1 MEEGELLAMVVQRQG
16 GRLGRAGPEV
26 RDHSQRVRMRGSSRP
41 LEIPAGSEVETDRN
55 EVVQSNIME
64 RSMDN
69 PPSERSSTDHAPV
82 GSG

>member
-1 MEEGELLAMVVQRQG
+1 
-16 GRLGRAGPEV
+16 
-26 RDHSQRVRMRGSSRP
+26 MRIHRSTP
-41 LEIPAGSEVETDRN
+41 LEIAGGSEVETDRN